1 MVLDAFFPAMS
12 TREEERYHLSYP
24 VCGLRIHYTRTAAVI
39 TSNRLLVSYRVQS
52 PGLAISAQ
60 RLANWLVE
68 AVTKAYTM
76 SNRPTAMLTAH
87 STRGVAT
94 SVAVLAGID
103 WEVIRKTA
111 ALGRVISLTG
121 RITTAT

>member
-1 MVLDAFFPAMS
+1 MQFFPAPS

-24 VCGLRIHYTRTAAVI
+24 VCALRLYYTRTAAVR

-94 SVAVLAGID
+94 SMAVLAGID
-103 WEVIRKTA
+103 W
-111 ALGRVISLTG
+111 
-121 RITTAT
+121 

>member
-1 MVLDAFFPAMS
+1 M
-12 TREEERYHLSYP
+12 ERYHLSYP
-24 VCGLRIHYTRTAAVI
+24 IRALRIYHTRTASVH
-39 TSNRLLVSYRVQS
+39 TSDRLLVSYCVQS

-76 SNRPTAMLTAH
+76 STRPAPMLTAH

-94 SVAVLAGID
+94 SMAVLAGID
-103 WEVIRKTA
+103 REVIRLA
-111 ALGRVISLTG
+111 G
-121 RITTAT
+121 